1 MGAPPDL
8 PTRFPCWV
16 RATYSWGGE
25 TKRDLGF
32 VEGDLIEALN
42 AGDGLWWMGRL
53 RRDPRAIGMF
63 PSNFVKVLED
73 GFQPAPNSRHS
84 TPPQQAN
91 AHNSPQGKGFRK
103 PFQAYEKVGSRAE
116 KEAAAKQEAVA
127 EKPKP
132 KSSFRP
138 FSSMKTAQA
147 PTGTLKGASSSSPA
161 KSADNGFRMPAPVPR
176 ANERRDSERR
186 AQRRISRRPSNSP
199 TPTPGYEQ
207 AAAMNRSSMYRAAS
221 PQPMYIAPVPD
232 PYRAPSPQP
241 QHMSR
246 RVSPN
251 PYRAPSPQP
260 MYRDPS
266 PQPLPASYHDGSAF
280 PQLMPTSSREPSP
293 LPYEHHQQHYEDP
306 AFSPRASSFVY
317 HDDPRALSPRPG
329 YVPDHYA
336 PQPMEMMDEDMGSSP
351 PPPPP
356 VHRVTYQPSRAP
368 SPEPQYDERSSFDR
382 RQSHTPTP
390 RHTMEANHGNT
401 PSPLRDA
408 MNDVMSSLQDMSFM
422 QDTTPAQRPAT
433 ASSVWS
439 PDEYEHIRSN
449 SRDQMRAHSSLGFAR
464 HEQYYG
470 HEDGTRTPSLPSSRE
485 GPPQMDDFVH
495 SMGQKLQQPRSKFA
509 HDQPPLPPSHRQP
522 ARPTTSGSTSSQ
534 ESANARYILH
544 SQRQHPKLRSQK
556 SAHQLGGDQLSRN
569 FTTKTN
575 HTDSTSSSS
584 ATQNS
589 ASTQLTS
596 RSIMSGHSAGGFSA
610 TSAGSLARKKFGL
623 GSIRGGHR
631 PITLV
636 DKKSNPDLRG
646 RAMSIV
652 SSDAGSGPSYHESH
666 ASENM
671 PLPTPRAD
679 WTTDPMESAGVLG
692 GLGTPKAKRSGFFK
706 KMIESARTTAK
717 TGAANARSTIGSN
730 SRPGSRVG
738 QSSPTKSMFGG
749 NGPTGIAG
757 GLATRPDSAAE
768 KGSRDM
774 GLGGGSE
781 WMSVRR
787 DVNRSN
793 SISRRERDDR
803 AERCDMLDLAVLN
816 PIDQL
821 YECAEGDE
829 GLDGLPVA
837 EPTNFHTTHLA
848 LVDKSA
854 RFITNVPPN
863 VNAATLAQGY
873 ICRPHRSDVQRLRAI
888 FTWTAER
895 ISWEEDYES
904 QSDSRRVIQTKR
916 GCSEEIAVLV
926 RDMCNAVG
934 LHSEIIRGYLKCP
947 GEILDVQSIAR
958 PNHWWNAVIID
969 GEWRIMDCALASP
982 THPKRSLYSSA
993 SSQVAENWY
1002 FLTRPT
1008 EICYTHVPLL
1018 PEQQHIVPPLDH
1030 ETLVH
1035 LPVSGPAYF
1044 RHNVELSDYNTSS
1057 LHLENLEMAHFHLSV
1072 PEDVELVA
1080 EVEGRAFAQD
1090 ADGDFFE
1097 SGDVVRKPALAQAE
1111 WAAGRKRYAIKAVP
1125 PGDDGQAVLKVYA
1138 GKRGLMHSI
1147 KDNPHAL
1154 ALALPLTH
1162 IGQNPPY
1169 DFLIRHPT
1177 PHAQRHDL
1185 YIVQPQCKRL
1195 VMNNTFVFHVRQH
1208 PSSLSRFT
1216 PDTWGSGGGAPT
1228 CPPSPNPGMGIT
1240 RPASAMSMV
1249 SGTASVSQSGSDNS
1263 GNNPNGAMTAAQQKP
1278 AKLAIQSPSQKI
1290 IRLTRKQEY
1299 GNRAGEETD
1308 VGLTTAWETVIKIG
1322 ERGTWRGLVLADRSA
1337 RWCVFAEWECA

>member
-8 PTRFPCWV
+8 PSRFPCWV

-91 AHNSPQGKGFRK
+91 TLRAQQGKSFRK
-103 PFQAYEKVGSRAE
+103 PFQAYEKIGSRAE
-116 KEAAAKQEAVA
+116 KMAAKQETLP

-132 KSSFRP
+132 KSSFKP

-147 PTGTLKGASSSSPA
+147 PTGTLKGASSNSPT
-161 KSADNGFRMPAPVPR
+161 KDTDNGFRMPAPVPR
-176 ANERRDSERR
+176 ANERRT
-186 AQRRISRRPSNSP
+186 SRRSRQLSNSP
-199 TPTPGYEQ
+199 TPTPGYTHDPN
-207 AAAMNRSSMYRAAS
+207 ANRRSMYRAAS
-221 PQPMYIAPVPD
+221 PQPMHIAPVPN
-232 PYRAPSPQP
+232 PYEAPSPSQP
-241 QHMSR
+241 MYR
-246 RVSPN
+246 AASPN
-251 PYRAPSPQP
+251 PYRAHSPQP
-260 MYRDPS
+260 A
-266 PQPLPASYHDGSAF
+266 PLPSSYHDGSAF
-280 PQLMPTSSREPSP
+280 PQLLPQRSREPSP
-293 LPYEHHQQHYEDP
+293 LQYEAPMPESMY
-306 AFSPRASSFVY
+306 SPRAPSFGY
-317 HDDPRALSPRPG
+317 EENPRGQSPA
-329 YVPDHYA
+329 PDFIPDAYLPPAH
-336 PQPMEMMDEDMGSSP
+336 EMMEDDLGSSP

-356 VHRVTYQPSRAP
+356 PAHRVLYQPSRAP
-368 SPEPQYDERSSFDR
+368 SLEFRDDDPADYDRGH
-382 RQSHTPTP
+382 SHTPTP
-390 RHTMEANHGNT
+390 RYNGDGSHNT

-408 MNDVMSSLQDMSFM
+408 MNDVMSSLQDMSLVPESPPTSG
-422 QDTTPAQRPAT
+422 QPI
-433 ASSVWS
+433 SSSIWS
-439 PDEYEHIRSN
+439 PDEYEQIRSN
-449 SRDQMRAHSSLGFAR
+449 SREQMRAHSSLGFAR
-464 HEQYYG
+464 HEQCHGYD
-470 HEDGTRTPSLPSSRE
+470 DGTRTPSAPSSRD
-485 GPPQMDDFVH
+485 GPPPLDDFVQ
-495 SMGQKLQQPRSKFA
+495 SMTQRFREPRSNQFS
-509 HDQPPLPPSHRQP
+509 DQPPMPPSHLHS
-522 ARPTTSGSTSSQ
+522 ARPTTANSQSSQ
-534 ESANARYILH
+534 ESSGNGYTLH
-544 SQRQHPKLRSQK
+544 SQRRHPNLRHQK
-556 SAHQLGGDQLSRN
+556 SAHELGKNRLTRN

-575 HTDSTSSSS
+575 ITDSTNSSS
-584 ATQNS
+584 ATHSSN
-589 ASTQLTS
+589 STQLTS

-610 TSAGSLARKKFGL
+610 TSAGSLARKKFSL
-623 GSIRGGHR
+623 GSIRGGQR
-631 PITLV
+631 PINLT
-636 DKKSNPDLRG
+636 DNKSTPNLH
-646 RAMSIV
+646 
-652 SSDAGSGPSYHESH
+652 SSARSMAASDFSGSGPSYHESH
-666 ASENM
+666 ASENQ
-671 PLPTPRAD
+671 PIPTPRAD
-679 WTTDPMESAGVLG
+679 WTTDPIENAGVLG

-717 TGAANARSTIGSN
+717 TGAANARSTIGST
-730 SRPGSRVG
+730 SRPGSRNG
-738 QSSPTKSMFGG
+738 AGSPTKGMFGG

-757 GLATRPDSAAE
+757 GLASAPSSPE
-768 KGSRDM
+768 KGVRDM

-793 SISRRERDDR
+793 SISRREREER
-803 AERCDMLDLAVLN
+803 AERCDMLDLPVLN

-821 YECAEGDE
+821 HECAEGDE
-829 GLDGLPVA
+829 GLDGLPVD
-837 EPTNFHTTHLA
+837 EPTNFFTTHLA
-848 LVDKSA
+848 LVDKST
-854 RFITNVPPN
+854 RFINNAPPMI
-863 VNAATLAQGY
+863 NAAALAQSY

-895 ISWEEDYES
+895 ITWEEEYEA
-904 QSDSRRVIQTKR
+904 QPDSRRVIQTKR

-934 LHSEIIRGYLKCP
+934 LHCEVIRGYLKCP

-1002 FLTRPT
+1002 FLARPM

-1018 PEQQHIVPPLDH
+1018 PEQQHIVPAVDH

-1044 RHNVELSDYNTSS
+1044 RHNVELSDYSTSN
-1057 LHLENLEMAHFHLSV
+1057 LHLENLEMAHFHLNV
-1072 PEDVELVA
+1072 PEDIEVVA
-1080 EVEGRAFAQD
+1080 ETESRAFERD

-1097 SGDVVRKPALAQAE
+1097 SGETIRKSALAQAE
-1111 WAAGRKRYAIKAVP
+1111 WVAGRKRFAVKAVP
-1125 PGDDGQAVLKVYA
+1125 PGDDGQATLKIYA
-1138 GKRGLMHSI
+1138 GKRGMMHSI

-1154 ALALPLTH
+1154 ALALPITH

-1169 DFLIRHPT
+1169 DFLTRHPT

-1185 YIVQPQCKRL
+1185 YIVQPQCRRL

-1216 PDTWGSGGGAPT
+1216 PDTWGSNSAGAGARA
-1228 CPPSPNPGMGIT
+1228 PSPNPMIA
-1240 RPASAMSMV
+1240 RPTSAMSMV
-1249 SGTASVSQSGSDNS
+1249 SGTASVSQSGSDS
-1263 GNNPNGAMTAAQQKP
+1263 SSNPAGPMTAAQQKP

-1299 GNRAGEETD
+1299 GNRSGDEVD

>member
-8 PTRFPCWV
+8 PSRFPCWV

-73 GFQPAPNSRHS
+73 GFTPAPNSRHS
-84 TPPQQAN
+84 TPPQQAS
-91 AHNSPQGKGFRK
+91 NSPQGRGFRK
-103 PFQAYEKVGSRAE
+103 PFQAYEKIGSRAE
-116 KEAAAKQEAVA
+116 KAAAKQETMP

-132 KSSFRP
+132 KSSFKP

-147 PTGTLKGASSSSPA
+147 PTGTLKGPSSSSPA
-161 KSADNGFRMPAPVPR
+161 KKADNGFRMPAPVPR
-176 ANERRDSERR
+176 ASERENIEKR
-186 AQRRISRRPSNSP
+186 ASRRTTRRPSNSP
-199 TPTPGYEQ
+199 TPTPGYSQ
-207 AAAMNRSSMYRAAS
+207 APTTNRSSMYRAAS
-221 PQPMYIAPVPD
+221 PQPMYIAPVPN
-232 PYRAPSPQP
+232 PYAPQP
-241 QHMSR
+241 QQSYQAA
-246 RVSPN
+246 SPN
-251 PYRAPSPQP
+251 PHRAPSPQP
-260 MYRDPS
+260 MYRAAS
-266 PQPLPASYHDGSAF
+266 PQPMRSRSPLPGSYHDGSAF
-280 PQLMPTSSREPSP
+280 PQLISTSSREPSP
-293 LPYEHHQQHYEDP
+293 LQYEQQQYEQEFQDQRFSSRAPSFDYQNHHSRAP
-306 AFSPRASSFVY
+306 SPG
-317 HDDPRALSPRPG
+317 PG
-329 YVPDHYA
+329 YVPDHYV
-336 PQPMEMMDEDMGSSP
+336 PQPPEMMDDDLGSSPP

-368 SPEPQYDERSSFDR
+368 SMELGRDV
-382 RQSHTPTP
+382 SH
-390 RHTMEANHGNT
+390 NT

-408 MNDVMSSLQDMSFM
+408 MNDVMSSLHDMSLV
-422 QDTTPAQRPAT
+422 QDTPPAMRP
-433 ASSVWS
+433 SSANVWS
-439 PDEYEHIRSN
+439 PDEYEHVRAN
-449 SRDQMRAHSSLGFAR
+449 SRDQMRAHSSLGFR
-464 HEQYYG
+464 SHEQYY
-470 HEDGTRTPSLPSSRE
+470 DGDGIPSLPASRD
-485 GPPQMDDFVH
+485 GPQQIGDFVQR
-495 SMGQKLQQPRSKFA
+495 MGQSLQHTRSDPHA
-509 HDQPPLPPSHRQP
+509 DQPPPPPSHRQ
-522 ARPTTSGSTSSQ
+522 ANRPNTAGSNSSNESSG
-534 ESANARYILH
+534 ERYRMH
-544 SQRQHPKLRSQK
+544 SQRQHPRLRSQK
-556 SAHQLGGDQLSRN
+556 SAHQLGGGELSRN

-575 HTDSTSSSS
+575 LTDSTNASSGTQSS
-584 ATQNS
+584 T
-589 ASTQLTS
+589 STQLTS

-610 TSAGSLARKKFGL
+610 TSAGSLARKKFSL

-631 PITLV
+631 PIALS
-636 DKKSNPDLRG
+636 DKKSNPDLSSSAR
-646 RAMSIV
+646 SIAP
-652 SSDAGSGPSYHESH
+652 SDAGSGPSYHESH
-666 ASENM
+666 ASENI
-671 PLPTPRAD
+671 PVPTPRAD
-679 WTTDPMESAGVLG
+679 WTSDPMESAGVLG

-717 TGAANARSTIGSN
+717 TGAANARSTIGST
-730 SRPGSRVG
+730 SRPGSRG
-738 QSSPTKSMFGG
+738 GNNSPTKSMFGG

-757 GLATRPDSAAE
+757 GLAIAPSSSVE
-768 KGSRDM
+768 KNSRDM

-793 SISRRERDDR
+793 SISRREREER
-803 AERCDMLDLAVLN
+803 AERCDMLDLPVLN

-821 YECAEGDE
+821 CECAEGDE

-848 LVDKSA
+848 LVDKST
-854 RFITNVPPN
+854 RFINNVPQGL
-863 VNAATLAQGY
+863 NAAALAQGY

-895 ISWEEDYES
+895 ITWEEEYES
-904 QSDSRRVIQTKR
+904 HPDSRRVIQTKR

-934 LHSEIIRGYLKCP
+934 LHSEVIRGYLKCP
-947 GEILDVQSIAR
+947 GEILDVQSMAR
-958 PNHWWNAVIID
+958 PNHWWNAVIVD

-1002 FLTRPT
+1002 FLARPT

-1018 PEQQHIVPPLDH
+1018 PEQQHIVPAVDH
-1030 ETLVH
+1030 ETLMH

-1044 RHNVELSDYNTSS
+1044 RHNVELCDYNTSS
-1057 LHLENLEMAHFHLSV
+1057 LHLENLEMAHFQLNV
-1072 PEDVELVA
+1072 PEDVEVVA
-1080 EVEGRAFAQD
+1080 ETEGRAFARD

-1097 SGDVVRKPALAQAE
+1097 SGEIIRKSALAQAE
-1111 WAAGRKRYAIKAVP
+1111 WAAGRKRFAIKAVP
-1125 PGDDGQAVLKVYA
+1125 PSDDGQAVLKIYA
-1138 GKRGLMHSI
+1138 GKRGMMHSI

-1154 ALALPLTH
+1154 ALALPITH

-1216 PDTWGSGGGAPT
+1216 PDTWGSNSTGAGARA
-1228 CPPSPNPGMGIT
+1228 PSPNPMMIT

-1249 SGTASVSQSGSDNS
+1249 SGSASVSQSGSDTS
-1263 GNNPNGAMTAAQQKP
+1263 NPAAPMTAAQQKP

-1299 GNRAGEETD
+1299 GTRAVEETD
-1308 VGLTTAWETVIKIG
+1308 AGLTTAWETVIKIG
-1322 ERGTWRGLVLADRSA
+1322 EKGTWRGLVLADRSA